1 MNKKQAIIIV
11 TLLVL
16 IVCAGVVA
24 AKMNDNTLYGN
35 SSDISNG
42 KSAISSLNNSDKKS
56 TTDYFSEQKLQ
67 RDTENTKTL
76 QTLKSI
82 IDDPNSTKENKLT
95 AGQKYNQI
103 TEENFNEGK
112 IESILK
118 SKGYTDVVCIINDN
132 KAKVIVKTKTQ
143 ITQKQAKEISEVVN
157 TVANIDPAY
166 IETEN
171 RQ

>member
-35 SSDISNG
+35 SSDIGNG
-42 KSAISSLNNSDKKS
+42 KSAISLNTNDKKS
-56 TTDYFSEQKLQ
+56 TTDYFAETKLE

-82 IDDPNSTKENKLT
+82 IDDPNSTKENKQT
-95 AGQKYNQI
+95 AGQKYNQL
-103 TEENFNEGK
+103 TQDNFNEGK
-112 IESILK
+112 VENILK
-118 SKGYTDVVCIINDN
+118 SKGYTDVVCIISDN

-157 TVANIDPAY
+157 TVASINPAN